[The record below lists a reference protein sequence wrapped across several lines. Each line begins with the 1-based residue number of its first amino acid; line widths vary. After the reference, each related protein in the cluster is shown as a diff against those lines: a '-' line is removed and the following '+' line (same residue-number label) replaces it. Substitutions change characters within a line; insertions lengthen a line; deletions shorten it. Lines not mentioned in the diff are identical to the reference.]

1 MTHDG
6 ATRSAAATSAAVL
19 IVAALTV
26 GDVRAGADALEA
38 TADLLLFA
46 SSVAVLCA
54 AVFFYI
60 HWHIAQDQA
69 MAWLVTATAAF
80 ALQELSWLMR
90 IVGQDVDGVAPTDW
104 ADRSAWVALFQI
116 SVAVAL
122 VTLVVSGD
130 RLPVRWDPLAVGLLL
145 GLTLILVRIAV
156 LELPLPTPPAL
167 VSTVAFA
174 GLAAVGLWSAVRLLR
189 ARVLAVD
196 LRHRIAI
203 ASAFLA
209 IGQGCVTAGGTSP
222 SLLCLGALTNAVGA
236 AMLLIT
242 AAGRARF
249 AIIDEASAL
258 RVLRGQLEV
267 AEQGLHTDQARLHE
281 IRSTLAGI
289 ATATELLHRAEIS
302 AARREQLHDML
313 SAELHR
319 LDRLVDDRSLIAP
332 GPTELDAT
340 LRPVVVRHEADG
352 LPIRW
357 RPSGH
362 VVIARPDD
370 VAEITNVLLSNARR
384 HAGGPVRLEASRVGE
399 DVEISVA
406 DSGPGVDPE
415 VRPRLFTWGTR
426 SAGSPGEGVGLAT
439 ARLLA
444 EQLGGRLDLDPAPG
458 AGARFVLSL
467 KAATLPAVQDA
478 ST

>member
-6 ATRSAAATSAAVL
+6 AVRSAAATCGAVL

-26 GDVRAGADALEA
+26 GDARAGVDAIEA
-38 TADLLLFA
+38 TASLFMFA

-54 AVFFYI
+54 AVFFYV
-60 HWHIAQDQA
+60 HWHIAQDRA

-90 IVGQDVDGVAPTDW
+90 ISGDDVTGLAQSTW
-104 ADRSAWVALFQI
+104 AALFQI
-116 SVAVAL
+116 AVTVAL
-122 VTLVVSGD
+122 VTMVVSGD
-130 RLPVRWDPLAVGLLL
+130 RLPARFDPLAVGMLL
-145 GLTLILVRIAV
+145 GLALILTRLAL
-156 LELPLPTPPAL
+156 LELPLPAPSAV
-167 VSTVAFA
+167 VSVAAFA
-174 GLAAVGLWSAVRLLR
+174 GLGAVGIWTAVRILR
-189 ARVLAVD
+189 AHVLAPD

-203 ASAFLA
+203 AAVFLA
-209 IGQGCVTAGGTSP
+209 IGQGSAMAAATPP
-222 SLLCLGALTNAVGA
+222 SLLFVGALSNAVGA
-236 AMLLIT
+236 AMLLAT

-249 AIIDEASAL
+249 AILDEASAL
-258 RVLRGQLEV
+258 RILRGQLEV

-302 AARREQLHDML
+302 VARREQLHDML
-313 SAELHR
+313 AAELRR

-332 GPTELDAT
+332 GPTELDLA

-370 VAEITNVLLSNARR
+370 VAEIVNVLLSNARR
-384 HAGGPVRLEASRVGE
+384 HAGGPVRLEAGMVGD
-399 DVEISVA
+399 DVEVSVA

-426 SAGSPGEGVGLAT
+426 SSGSPGEGVGLAT

-444 EQLGGRLDLDPAPG
+444 EQLGGHLDLDPAPD

-467 KAATLPAVQDA
+467 KAAPLSAAQD
-478 ST
+478 SHR